1 MQDVRHKLL
10 LSALHQVH
18 EHGWTQD
25 AIVAAVAVDST
36 ISISLAGMIQ
46 PEELI
51 AFSMDHW
58 NAKLAVDLGSK
69 QEIWRELDL
78 VNENENI
85 TQTQSSSGAAASTVA
100 SRSEEAIKTR
110 LGYLL
115 PHLRSQR
122 WHEGMAMGVRDP
134 AAALHTKEQLRQL
147 IQIISNAVVMDVDET
162 TTVADNNGNMS
173 NSNDNM
179 SNNIPLSDWQQLA
192 LGGVYVAT
200 ELHLLTDQSPDYQDT
215 WEFLH
220 ERVSEWE
227 RLFVTKHDGGQDNSA
242 SSFLFMNPSAL
253 LQQGGNVAYTASAVA
268 SSLAGGVVSLL
279 QPNVMISK
287 ATSALSTNSVGSSM
301 PELMWNA
308 LLKVPPLP
316 FAPFT
321 SSASGASQTAS
332 NSSTGGASATTSPT
346 TTMDGTDP
354 SHYDSKPVTK

>member
-1 MQDVRHKLL
+1 MQDVRHNLL

-25 AIVAAVAVDST
+25 AIAAAVAADST

-46 PEELI
+46 PDELI

-58 NAKLAVDLGSK
+58 NAKLAVDLAVK
-69 QEIWRELDL
+69 QEIWRACEFVTELELDEPQ
-78 VNENENI
+78 V
-85 TQTQSSSGAAASTVA
+85 SVASSTVA
-100 SRSEEAIKTR
+100 SRIEEAIKTR

-147 IQIISNAVVMDVDET
+147 IQIISNAVVMDVDDET
-162 TTVADNNGNMS
+162 TTTADKNDGNDMSS
-173 NSNDNM
+173 NSNN
-179 SNNIPLSDWQQLA
+179 SNSNNNNIPLSDWQQLT
-192 LGGVYVAT
+192 LGGVYVTT

-227 RLFVTKHDGGQDNSA
+227 RLFVTKNNGGPDNSA
-242 SSFLFMNPSAL
+242 SAFLFMNMNPTAL

-279 QPNVMISK
+279 QPNVMLSK
-287 ATSALSTNSVGSSM
+287 AASTLNTNSVGSSV
-301 PELMWNA
+301 PDLMWNA
-308 LLKVPPLP
+308 LLKVPPP
-316 FAPFT
+316 PFT
-321 SSASGASQTAS
+321 STGGGSRAASD
-332 NSSTGGASATTSPT
+332 STGSTSGT
-346 TTMDGTDP
+346 ALDGTDP
-354 SHYDSKPVTK
+354 RHYDSKPR